1 MSTNYVFVFRDAA
14 VSELVEVVAFNMKIF
29 VMDNQLQKY
38 VRIATEPPPNF
49 NLALNNIKTGY

>member
-29 VMDNQLQKY
+29 VMDNQL
-38 VRIATEPPPNF
+38 
-49 NLALNNIKTGY
+49 